1 MSEWSYLILFFSANR
16 HCHLIISIVVSDSEL
31 DVSNARLSEE
41 INDLKSELTK
51 YKEEIQKGMK
61 YKEMIEDLIKNGVI
75 NEKGEEKINF

>member
-1 MSEWSYLILFFSANR
+1 MREPSGKRNKYEERKEVI
-16 HCHLIISIVVSDSEL
+16 VSDNEL

-75 NEKGEEKINF
+75 NEKGEERINF

>member
-1 MSEWSYLILFFSANR
+1 MREPSGKRKKYEERKEVI
-16 HCHLIISIVVSDSEL
+16 VSDNEL

-75 NEKGEEKINF
+75 NEKGEERINF

>member
-1 MSEWSYLILFFSANR
+1 MREPSGKRKKYEER
-16 HCHLIISIVVSDSEL
+16 KEVIVSNNEL

-51 YKEEIQKGMK
+51 YKEEIQKGIK

-75 NEKGEEKINF
+75 NEKGEERINF